1 MDKEQHERGNG
12 KEQEFHNRSSCA
24 HGRPFTQYLLLN

>member
-12 KEQEFHNRSSCA
+12 KEQKFHNCFGRT
-24 HGRPFTQYLLLN
+24 HGRQFSQRL